1 MKKWIMCGIGSV
13 IIIGCVKIRHEEK
26 EIKPVSYP
34 IFQAKGVTLLGDTI
48 DGVIVGVIPPHSEP
62 YYIVTQIKKEMPPK
76 EEKLPPKKEMPPKK
90 EEKEEEWKIVTEKPD
105 TTSPEDT
112 LIPKVEE
119 KEDVIIIEPTEKG
132 MEEMFLPMG
141 DEIPELPPKEEETPS
156 FTVQIGAF
164 KRKEGAERLYQR
176 MKEKYGEAIYIG
188 QIGEFWK
195 VRFGKYFTLEEANKA
210 KRILQ
215 REGFK
220 GAWVVR
226 IKK

>member
-1 MKKWIMCGIGSV
+1 MKGWVIWWVIGV
-13 IIIGCVKIRHEEK
+13 TIVGCVKLTQEKK

-62 YYIVTQIKKEMPPK
+62 YYIVTQIKKP
-76 EEKLPPKKEMPPKK
+76 PPKKKEIPPK
-90 EEKEEEWKIVTEKPD
+90 EKEEEWKIVVEKPD
-105 TTSPEDT
+105 TSPIIEDT
-112 LIPKVEE
+112 LTPTVEE
-119 KEDVIIIEPTEKG
+119 SEDVIVIEPSEGG

-141 DEIPELPPKEEETPS
+141 DEIPELPSKEEETPS

-164 KRKEGAERLYQR
+164 KRREGAERLYER
-176 MKEKYGEAIYIG
+176 MRKKYGEAVYIG

-195 VRFGKYFTLEEANKA
+195 VRFGKYSTLEEAKEA
-210 KRILQ
+210 KKILI
-215 REGFK
+215 REGFE